1 MEDLLDQ
8 TCRDPRSKRIHLA
21 DEEEADS
28 GQPIQK
34 TSRGG
39 GGNQE
44 TYSEMKPEMEVTFTI
59 ACKVCSCATKPLA
72 AKSDTSYATK
82 PLAAKSDTSQA
93 TKPGFSCGAAAEPF
107 EIS

>member
-1 MEDLLDQ
+1 MKKKQ
-8 TCRDPRSKRIHLA
+8 TQ
-21 DEEEADS
+21 DS
-28 GQPIQK
+28 QFRQHP
-34 TSRGG
+34 RGG
-39 GGNQE
+39 VKNQE
-44 TYSEMKPEMEVTFTI
+44 TYSEMKPKMEVAFTI